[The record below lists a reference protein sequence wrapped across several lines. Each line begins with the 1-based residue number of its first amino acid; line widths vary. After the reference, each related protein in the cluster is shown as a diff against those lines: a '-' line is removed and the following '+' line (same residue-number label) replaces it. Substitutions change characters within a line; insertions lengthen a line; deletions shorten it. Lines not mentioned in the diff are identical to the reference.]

1 MHKILIIEDEVDT
14 AKVLA
19 KRLSVS
25 NFEVAVASD
34 AYQGTELA
42 HKAKPDLII
51 LDLML
56 PAGGGLR
63 VLENI
68 DKSSETV
75 AIPVIVLTAMK
86 DEEYKR
92 RILDKKIE
100 AFLEKPYDF
109 AELIKTI
116 NQVLTKTNQ
125 A

>member
-19 KRLSVS
+19 KRLSMS
-25 NFEVAVASD
+25 NFKVTVASD

-42 HKAKPDLII
+42 HKERPDLIM

-56 PAGGGLR
+56 PAGGGLK

-68 DKSSETV
+68 EKSSETF

-92 RILDKKIE
+92 KILSKKVE
-100 AFLEKPYDF
+100 AYFEKPYDF
-109 AELIKTI
+109 EELIKTV
-116 NQVLTKTNQ
+116 NSVLTK
-125 A
+125 AK